1 MHLSEQPGGLLLV
14 HLVMVYNNRYITSFP
29 LPFDWMEGISMETY
43 GSHSYPGRLFVV
55 EGVDGSGK
63 STQVALLRQW
73 LISEGYTIFFSEWN
87 SSPLVKKTTS
97 KGKKKQLL
105 TPTTFSLIHATDFA
119 DRTEHDIIAPLKAG
133 AIVLADRYIYT
144 AFARDVA
151 RNVDRQW
158 VRELYQFAVKPT
170 VAFYYRVPLEV
181 SLSRI
186 LTSRSELKYYEAGMD
201 LGLSSDPFESFKLFQ
216 ERIVGEYEKMIDEF
230 GLTVMDATLPIPEQQ
245 RQMRKIIRPYLQG
258 VRRTRGSAKETAWA
272 GLAREMRPSL
282 TDMTDNIPGRS
293 A

>member
-1 MHLSEQPGGLLLV
+1 
-14 HLVMVYNNRYITSFP
+14 
-29 LPFDWMEGISMETY
+29 METF
-43 GSHSYPGRLFVV
+43 GSHHFPGRLFIV

-63 STQVALLRQW
+63 STQIALLRQW
-73 LISEGYTIFFSEWN
+73 PISEGYPVFFSEWN

-97 KGKKKQLL
+97 RGKKKQLL
-105 TPTTFSLIHATDFA
+105 TPTSFSLIHATDFA
-119 DRTEHDIIAPLKAG
+119 DRTEHDIIPPLKAG

-186 LTSRSELKYYEAGMD
+186 LTGRTELKYYEAGMD
-201 LGLSSDPFESFKLFQ
+201 LGLSSDPSESFKLFQ
-216 ERIVGEYEKMIDEF
+216 QRIVDEYEAMVDEF

-245 RQMRKIIRPYLQG
+245 RRMRSIIRPYLQG
-258 VRRTRGSAKETAWA
+258 VRRIRSSAQESAWA
-272 GLAREMRPSL
+272 SMARGMRPVEVDL
-282 TDMTDNIPGRS
+282 HEQGGE
-293 A
+293 

>member
-1 MHLSEQPGGLLLV
+1 
-14 HLVMVYNNRYITSFP
+14 
-29 LPFDWMEGISMETY
+29 METY
-43 GSHSYPGRLFVV
+43 GTHSYPGRLFVV

-63 STQVALLRQW
+63 STQIALLRQW
-73 LISEGYTIFFSEWN
+73 LISEGYTVFFSEWN

-119 DRTEHDIIAPLKAG
+119 DRTEHDIIPPLKAG

-181 SLSRI
+181 SLNRI
-186 LTSRSELKYYEAGMD
+186 LTGRNELKYYEAGMD
-201 LGLSSDPFESFKLFQ
+201 LGLSNDPYESFKLFQ
-216 ERIVGEYEKMIDEF
+216 QRIVGEYEKMIDEF

-245 RQMRKIIRPYLQG
+245 RRMRKIIRPYLQG
-258 VRRTRGSAKETAWA
+258 VRRMRGPAKETAWA

-282 TDMTDNIPGRS
+282 TDLPGRS
-293 A
+293 AR

>member
-1 MHLSEQPGGLLLV
+1 
-14 HLVMVYNNRYITSFP
+14 
-29 LPFDWMEGISMETY
+29 MEIY
-43 GSHSYPGRLFVV
+43 GRHQYPGRLFIV

-63 STQVALLRQW
+63 STQIALLRQW
-73 LISEGYTIFFSEWN
+73 LISEGYTVFFSEWN
-87 SSPLVKKTTS
+87 SSPLVKQTTS

-119 DRTEHDIIAPLKAG
+119 DRTEHDIIPPLKAG

-151 RNVDRQW
+151 RNVDREW

-170 VAFYYRVPLEV
+170 MAFYYRVPLEV

-186 LTSRSELKYYEAGMD
+186 LTGRTELKHYEAGMD
-201 LGLSSDPFESFKLFQ
+201 LGLSTDPHESFRLFQ
-216 ERIVGEYEKMIDEF
+216 QCIVNEYESMIDEF

-245 RQMRKIIRPYLQG
+245 RRMRKLVKPYLQG
-258 VRRTRGSAKETAWA
+258 VRRLHTSARDVAEA
-272 GLAREMRPSL
+272 GLTRE
-282 TDMTDNIPGRS
+282 
-293 A
+293 

>member
-1 MHLSEQPGGLLLV
+1 
-14 HLVMVYNNRYITSFP
+14 
-29 LPFDWMEGISMETY
+29 METY
-43 GSHSYPGRLFVV
+43 GRHQYPGRLFVV

-63 STQVALLRQW
+63 STQIALLRQW
-73 LISEGYTIFFSEWN
+73 LISEGYAVFFSEWN

-97 KGKKKQLL
+97 RGKKKQLL
-105 TPTTFSLIHATDFA
+105 TPTSFSLIHATDFA
-119 DRTEHDIIAPLKAG
+119 DRTEHDIIPPLKAG

-151 RNVDRQW
+151 RSVDPRW

-186 LTSRSELKYYEAGMD
+186 LTGRTELKYYEAGMD
-201 LGLSSDPFESFKLFQ
+201 LGLSNDPQESFRLFQ
-216 ERIVGEYEKMIDEF
+216 QMIVREYEAMIDEF

-245 RQMRKIIRPYLQG
+245 RRMRKIIKPYLNG
-258 VRRTRGSAKETAWA
+258 VRRIHQSEQDSAWA
-272 GLAREMRPSL
+272 GLAREMRPSQAEIHS
-282 TDMTDNIPGRS
+282 N
-293 A
+293 

>member
-1 MHLSEQPGGLLLV
+1 
-14 HLVMVYNNRYITSFP
+14 
-29 LPFDWMEGISMETY
+29 METY

-63 STQVALLRQW
+63 STQIALLRQW
-73 LISEGYTIFFSEWN
+73 LISEGYTVFFSEWN

-105 TPTTFSLIHATDFA
+105 TPTSFSLIHATDFA
-119 DRTEHDIIAPLKAG
+119 DRTEHDIIPPLKAG

-151 RNVDRQW
+151 RNVDRRW

-186 LTSRSELKYYEAGMD
+186 LTSRNELKYYEAGMD
-201 LGLSSDPFESFKLFQ
+201 LGLSSDPHESFRLFQ
-216 ERIVGEYEKMIDEF
+216 LRIVSEYEKMIDEF
-230 GLTVMDATLPIPEQQ
+230 GLTTMDATLPIPEQQ
-245 RQMRKIIRPYLQG
+245 RRMRKIIQPYLQG
-258 VRRTRGSAKETAWA
+258 VRRMRGSAKETAWA

-282 TDMTDNIPGRS
+282 TEGR
-293 A
+293 ADR

>member
-1 MHLSEQPGGLLLV
+1 MILRNRGPEPLTEHLPF
-14 HLVMVYNNRYITSFP
+14 YNNRSISFP
-29 LPFDWMEGISMETY
+29 LFLKSKRTIMETY
-43 GSHSYPGRLFVV
+43 GLHQYPGRLFVV

-63 STQVALLRQW
+63 STQIALLRQW
-73 LISEGYTIFFSEWN
+73 LISEGYTVFFSEWN

-97 KGKKKQLL
+97 KGKRKQLL

-119 DRTEHDIIAPLKAG
+119 DRTEHDIIPPLKAG
-133 AIVLADRYIYT
+133 AIVLADRYIYK

-151 RNVDRQW
+151 RNVDRRW

-186 LTSRSELKYYEAGMD
+186 LTGRTELKYYESGMD
-201 LGLSSDPFESFKLFQ
+201 LGLSSDPQESFKLFQ
-216 ERIVGEYEKMIDEF
+216 QRIVQEYEKMIDEF

-245 RQMRKIIRPYLQG
+245 RRMRKIIRPYLQG
-258 VRRTRGSAKETAWA
+258 VRRMRTSAQESAWA
-272 GLAREMRPSL
+272 GLAREMRPSHVD
-282 TDMTDNIPGRS
+282 THGQGRGS
-293 A
+293 R

>member
-1 MHLSEQPGGLLLV
+1 MQ
-14 HLVMVYNNRYITSFP
+14 
-29 LPFDWMEGISMETY
+29 TY
-43 GSHSYPGRLFVV
+43 GHHHFPGRLFVV

-63 STQVALLRQW
+63 STQIALLRQW
-73 LISEGYTIFFSEWN
+73 LISEGYAVFFSEWN

-97 KGKKKQLL
+97 RGKRKQLL

-119 DRTEHDIIAPLKAG
+119 DRTEHDIIPPLKAG

-151 RNVDRQW
+151 RNVDRDW

-186 LTSRSELKYYEAGMD
+186 LSGRTELKHYESGMD
-201 LGLSSDPFESFKLFQ
+201 LGLSNDPRESFRLFQ
-216 ERIVGEYEKMIDEF
+216 QRIVNEYELMIDEF

-245 RQMRKIIRPYLQG
+245 RRMRHIIRPYLRG
-258 VRRTRGSAKETAWA
+258 VRRIRSSAQETAWA
-272 GLAREMRPSL
+272 GLAREMRPSHAE
-282 TDMTDNIPGRS
+282 MRSGR
-293 A
+293 